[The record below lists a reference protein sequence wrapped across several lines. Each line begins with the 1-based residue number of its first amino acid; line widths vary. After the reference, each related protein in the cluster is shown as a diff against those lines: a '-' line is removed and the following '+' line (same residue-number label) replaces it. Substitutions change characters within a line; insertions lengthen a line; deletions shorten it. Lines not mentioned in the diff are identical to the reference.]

1 MVKEIYNEIDEN
13 DFTPSNVY
21 SEKILIS
28 TNTIFKEKVGE
39 FLSNLNEKYIDF
51 KKRLKSNES
60 IWEKFKE
67 DTSNK
72 GNVHIEPEQVSI
84 KSPTTILNAPWG
96 TGKTYFIEQIA
107 LNWNDEEIKK
117 KRGKFENFIVI
128 DTWKFTTIPDIIS
141 AIIKNIYV
149 ILCEISSINSQN
161 KEHFK
166 KIKNVLRILFFNSP
180 KYLGFLGEICYPNAG
195 LFNLGI
201 LTSGILKEINESWNT
216 GDDLE
221 ENFLQDLD
229 DINNNIKPTIIVFD
243 NTERMGIHSWE
254 IIKTIQQLSIF
265 KKLLF
270 LLPINKTQLIFG
282 NNIEYERKNESAIDK
297 YITLGTY
304 FDLQQDYLGIL
315 NELNFDEN
323 DAQLINKI
331 LNVQIKGYNLSIRLV
346 ERAFLNNK
354 IKESFD
360 INKYEGLKLI
370 RKIWNANIINEI
382 IMEDI
387 NQLKENYI
395 YLFSFFNDR
404 NRINYNSIENIEIFF
419 KENKENE
426 YLELNDINK
435 NFFNE
440 FMDIINKFVNRN
452 NDFLTYINHDWMN
465 EWNLFINN
473 LKDLKTHL
481 IEKNEEFNKIIE
493 DNSKKIQTHEKNNE
507 EIQRELNENIK
518 ELNELI
524 DKKNNQGAKLSE
536 SKKHADLTQ
545 HISIEEQDINKN
557 EEIINNLS
565 KKNKEFEDLK
575 NKINNLTNNR
585 NEGFLDIFICEFENF
600 YEHYNTELTKL
611 INDKNKSKMMI
622 EINQIVNLLKINY
635 EHSYSIDDI
644 LDNEELKEML
654 IKKLS

>member
-1 MVKEIYNEIDEN
+1 
-13 DFTPSNVY
+13 
-21 SEKILIS
+21 
-28 TNTIFKEKVGE
+28 
-39 FLSNLNEKYIDF
+39 
-51 KKRLKSNES
+51 
-60 IWEKFKE
+60 
-67 DTSNK
+67 
-72 GNVHIEPEQVSI
+72 
-84 KSPTTILNAPWG
+84 
-96 TGKTYFIEQIA
+96 
-107 LNWNDEEIKK
+107 
-117 KRGKFENFIVI
+117 
-128 DTWKFTTIPDIIS
+128 
-141 AIIKNIYV
+141 
-149 ILCEISSINSQN
+149 
-161 KEHFK
+161 
-166 KIKNVLRILFFNSP
+166 
-180 KYLGFLGEICYPNAG
+180 
-195 LFNLGI
+195 
-201 LTSGILKEINESWNT
+201 
-216 GDDLE
+216 
-221 ENFLQDLD
+221 
-229 DINNNIKPTIIVFD
+229 
-243 NTERMGIHSWE
+243 MGIHSWE

-452 NDFLTYINHDWMN
+452 DDFLTYINHDWMN